1 MDSKATDAQEPINA
15 PQAGREAIGVALRDA
30 GVELVFGY
38 PGGGAYQVLDGILS
52 AGIANISARTELSAA
67 WMSYG
72 YNRMRRR
79 AASACLFHVVGTL
92 HAVPAMYAAK
102 QDSNPLLVID
112 ANLSSALDM
121 REALQEGEELY
132 SSMKPLTKYIRRVV
146 AADDLP
152 LAVRQAVTAAS
163 TGRFGAAVLDVY
175 SQVMTQPIVAAIEP
189 LVLPEPPQAAS
200 AGIDQVLDML
210 NSSERP
216 VIIAGAGVHLAD
228 GTASLR
234 DLAERTGVP
243 VVSTGRGGRGVLAD
257 DHPLYAG
264 PIGSFGWTS
273 ANEVVQQ
280 ADLWI
285 AVGTSFSQI
294 STAAWTLEKPSKIVH
309 IDIDPGQLGKI
320 IQPTLGLVAD
330 ARSALEQLSSAAGV
344 RGDLRQRTEARSMVA
359 SAKEAWHDAYRARYD
374 GSEKPMTQ
382 MHLIDVLNAE
392 LPADAICI
400 GDSGSN
406 AFFISRGRHFGPDSP
421 PVPNGP
427 RYQSLGASL
436 PIAIGTKLAL
446 PGKTVVSFHGD
457 GGFYYDLMELATL
470 THHAIK
476 VIIVIDN
483 NGCLMAN
490 RSGMASLGLRA
501 ELAAW
506 TELPPTDFVGVAA
519 AMGVD
524 GERVESPEDLAGAVR
539 RALDA
544 PGSYLIDVATDP
556 DTRLH
561 RAVPNVVP
569 ILSDRP
575 TKKGQHTSIGLEG
588 SWPW

>member
-1 MDSKATDAQEPINA
+1 MDTEVTDVQETIAAAQD
-15 PQAGREAIGVALRDA
+15 GREAIGVALRDA

-38 PGGGAYQVLDGILS
+38 PGGGAYQILDGILS
-52 AGIANISARTELSAA
+52 AGIPNISARTELSAA

-79 AASACLFHVVGTL
+79 ASSACLFHVVGTL
-92 HAVPAMYAAK
+92 HAVPALYAAK

-112 ANLSSALDM
+112 ANLASALDM
-121 REALQEGEELY
+121 REALQEGEEVY

-146 AADDLP
+146 TADDLP

-200 AGIDQVLDML
+200 AGIDDVIELL

-228 GTASLR
+228 GTAQ
-234 DLAERTGVP
+234 LAELAEKTGVP
-243 VVSTGRGGRGVLAD
+243 VVSTGRGGRGVLSD

-273 ANEVVQQ
+273 ANEVVQR

-294 STAAWTLEKPSKIVH
+294 STAAWTLDKPSKIVH
-309 IDIDPGQLGKI
+309 IDIDPGQPGKI
-320 IQPTLGLVAD
+320 VQPTIGLVAD
-330 ARSALEQLSSAAGV
+330 ARSALAQLNSAAQK
-344 RGDLRQRTEARSMVA
+344 RDLRQRTEGRSMVA
-359 SAKEAWHDAYRARYD
+359 AAKQAWYEAYRSRYD

-406 AFFISRGRHFGPDSP
+406 AFFISRGRHFGADCP

-446 PGKTVVSFHGD
+446 PDKTVVSFHGD

-470 THHAIK
+470 THHGIK

-490 RSGMASLGLRA
+490 RSGMASLGMR
-501 ELAAW
+501 EEVAAW

-519 AMGVD
+519 GMGVD
-524 GERVESPEDLAGAVR
+524 GERVEHPEDLAAAVR

-575 TKKGQHTSIGLEG
+575 AKKGQHTSIGLEG